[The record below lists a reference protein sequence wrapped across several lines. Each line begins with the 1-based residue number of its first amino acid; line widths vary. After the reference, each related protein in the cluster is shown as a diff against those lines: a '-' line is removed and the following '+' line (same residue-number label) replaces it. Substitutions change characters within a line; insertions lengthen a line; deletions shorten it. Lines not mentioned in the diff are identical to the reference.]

1 MENVAIEQEIAP
13 IDPLPTGP
21 LEKVYVIW
29 LAGMSCDGC
38 SISLLGATTPPLERL
53 MAGTVP
59 GVPKLVVSHTALSL
73 ESGHEYLETFFKAER
88 GELDAPY
95 VVVLEGSVPDENL
108 NKDNGG
114 YFVAVG
120 QENGRQV
127 PTAEWLTRL
136 VPTAA
141 AVISVGTCATWGGI
155 PAAYGNVTGSMGL
168 MDYLGKD
175 FRSAFGLP
183 VINIPGCPPIGDNI
197 TETISAILLF
207 LQGLTPLPEFDE
219 LGRPAWLFGDSP
231 YGDTV
236 HTGCPR
242 AGHYEEGNFASE
254 PDQHE
259 CLVKV
264 GCWGPVVQCNMGSKG
279 AINGIGGCMQMGG
292 VCIGC
297 TMPGFP
303 DKFSPRGAAPPGSLV
318 SGAFSNVVGSIIKPL
333 RNLTQMDKNRTIRW
347 TDDIPSGWAPKE
359 KRTLLGRL
367 WAFLYKIGQKR
378 EIG

>member
-1 MENVAIEQEIAP
+1 MENAAVEQGNFST
-13 IDPLPTGP
+13 DPLPAGP

-38 SISLLGATTPPLERL
+38 SISILGATRPPLESL
-53 MAGTVP
+53 MAGTVY
-59 GVPKLVVSHTALSL
+59 GVPQLIVSHTALSL
-73 ESGHEYLETFFKAER
+73 ESGQEYLERFFKAER

-95 VVVLEGSVPDENL
+95 VIVLEGSVPDENL

-114 YFVAVG
+114 YFVAIG
-120 QENGRQV
+120 DENGRQV

-136 VPTAA
+136 CPKAA
-141 AVISVGTCATWGGI
+141 AVIAVGTCSSWGGI
-155 PAAYGNVTGSMGL
+155 PAAEGNVTGSVSL
-168 MDYLGKD
+168 MEFLGKD

-197 TETISAILLF
+197 TETITSILLF
-207 LQGLTPLPEFDE
+207 LQGLTPLPDFDE

-242 AGHYEEGNFASE
+242 AGHYEEGNFAE
-254 PDQHE
+254 NHGDKE
-259 CLVKV
+259 CLVKL
-264 GCWGPVVQCNMGSKG
+264 GCWGPVVQCNIGSRG
-279 AINGIGGCMQMGG
+279 AINGVGGCMQMGG

-303 DKFSPRGAAPPGSLV
+303 DKFSPRGATPPGSLV
-318 SGAFSNVVGSIIKPL
+318 SGAFSNVVGSIIKPM

-347 TDDIPSGWAPKE
+347 TDEIPSGWGPKG
-359 KRTLLGRL
+359 KKTLLGRL
-367 WAFLYKIGQKR
+367 WAYLYSIAQKL
-378 EIG
+378 G